1 MVKLF
6 AACPPVY
13 TLPGTWD
20 DPEKIK
26 RCQET
31 LIPHLELEP
40 ETGFLVFVALL
51 VFGLIIYG
59 LYKTFGKGGEGL
71 RDEIKEHARMHELG
85 IAHGHEGRAT
95 VMTQKAQEQDYP
107 QHRHSEGKITRK

>member
-31 LIPHLELEP
+31 LIPHGNLSP
-40 ETGFLVFVALL
+40 EAGFLVFIGLL

-59 LYKTFGKGGEGL
+59 FYMTFGKGGKNL
-71 RDEIKEHARMHELG
+71 RDEIKEHAKMHELG
-85 IAHGHEGRAT
+85 IAHGHEGGGERP
-95 VMTQKAQEQDYP
+95 VLTQKAQEQDYP
-107 QHRHSEGKITRK
+107 QHHHHD

>member
-1 MVKLF
+1 MIFL
-6 AACPPVY
+6 ACPPVY

-20 DPEKIK
+20 DPEKIAK
-26 RCQET
+26 CKDT

-40 ETGFLVFVALL
+40 ETGFLVFVALI

-59 LYKTFGKGGEGL
+59 IYKTFGKGGEGL

-85 IAHGHEGRAT
+85 IAHGHEGDGNRP
-95 VMTQKAQEQDYP
+95 VMTQQAQERDYP
-107 QHRHSEGKITRK
+107 QHHHGN